1 MSDAVIH
8 IVRRL
13 ATPVMMSEMLQS
25 LDSYVKLAVDVRR
38 EVLAGGGE
46 LHADCEQVLL
56 KDGSR
61 QEDIWG
67 ADWLPFSQEVQ
78 FEALINIRPRQDNPN
93 MTILDPAI
101 CARVEAIARQLLEG
115 VMPE

>member
-1 MSDAVIH
+1 MSDTAIH
-8 IVRRL
+8 IVRHR
-13 ATPVMMSEMLQS
+13 ATPAMMSEMLQS
-25 LDSYVKLAVDVRR
+25 LGSYVKLAVDVRR
-38 EVLAGGGE
+38 QVLAGGGE

-56 KDGSR
+56 EDGSR

-78 FEALINIRPRQDNPN
+78 FEALINIRPRQDNPS
-93 MTILDPAI
+93 MIILDPAV
-101 CARVEAIARQLLEG
+101 CAQVETIARQLLEG

>member
-1 MSDAVIH
+1 MSEALIH
-8 IVRRL
+8 IVRRR
-13 ATPVMMSEMLQS
+13 AIPKMMNEMLLS
-25 LDSYVKLAVDVRR
+25 LSSYIKLAVDVRR

-56 KDGSR
+56 EDGSR

-78 FEALINIRPRQDNPN
+78 FEALINIRPRQDNPS

-101 CARVEAIARQLLEG
+101 RERVETIARRLLEG
-115 VMPE
+115 VMP